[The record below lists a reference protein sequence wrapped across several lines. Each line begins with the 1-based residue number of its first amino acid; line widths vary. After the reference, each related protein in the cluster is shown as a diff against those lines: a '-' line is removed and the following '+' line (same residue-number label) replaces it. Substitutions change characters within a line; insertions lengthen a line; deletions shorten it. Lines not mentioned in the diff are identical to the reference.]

1 MARTGARRNPPM
13 GAPVTSRPTR
23 SMGNTTPPSNR
34 AQGVLIDMDT
44 NLGRGIAAELS
55 QDYKEAVKLLTRA
68 IEEEQGEAIK
78 VALARRFRGLAYK
91 HLGRRN
97 EALNDFL
104 EVIRIQPKLDLGY
117 YDAGVIYNLTN
128 RYQEAVD
135 AMTRAIDLRHD
146 DSGLARRRS
155 ERGNAYLHLGQ
166 FKRAQD
172 DFVAAVRLGARDPDV
187 LNNAAWFRATC
198 PDPAFRNGKE
208 AVDLASRACQ
218 LDKWKDA
225 DQIDTLAAAHAEAGN
240 FAEAERYQLKAL
252 SLLSADEA
260 LRSKFQARLKQY
272 RAKQPVRQGIGEG

>member
-1 MARTGARRNPPM
+1 M
-13 GAPVTSRPTR
+13 GAPAMSRPTR
-23 SMGNTTPPSNR
+23 SMGNTTPPDNR

-91 HLGRRN
+91 HLGRRD
-97 EALNDFL
+97 EALNDFR
-104 EVIRIQPKLDLGY
+104 EVIRIQPKLDVGY

-128 RYQEAVD
+128 RYQEAV
-135 AMTRAIDLRHD
+135 
-146 DSGLARRRS
+146 
-155 ERGNAYLHLGQ
+155 E
-166 FKRAQD
+166 
-172 DFVAAVRLGARDPDV
+172 
-187 LNNAAWFRATC
+187 
-198 PDPAFRNGKE
+198 
-208 AVDLASRACQ
+208 LASRACQ

-260 LRSKFQARLKQY
+260 LRPKFQARLKQY
-272 RAKQPVRQGIGEG
+272 RAKQPVRQEIGQG